1 MSRRICI
8 EACIASVE
16 DAIAA
21 YEGGADRLELNMALR
36 LDGLTPS
43 LGLLREVKA
52 AVPLPVIVMIRPR
65 AFGFYYSSSEFTVM
79 QTDIDAFLQ
88 EGIAGFAFGI
98 LTTEQE
104 IDVPRT
110 RQIVHQIKGVESVFH
125 RAFDITPNPDIAL
138 NQLVDLGISRI
149 LTSGHMP
156 TAPQGMENLRNLQQ
170 KAASRIEILP
180 GSGVNTSNVAALL
193 AQTGCTQIHGTF
205 RPPIESQTLT
215 GLDTL
220 RAHPPQGTSKEI
232 VREIRTIVDAL
243 KQDS

>member
-21 YEGGADRLELNMALR
+21 YDGGADRLELNMALR

-43 LGLLREVKA
+43 LGLLRRVKA

-65 AFGFYYSSSEFTVM
+65 GFGFRYSSSEFAVM
-79 QTDIDAFLQ
+79 QSDIDAFLQ

-98 LTTEQE
+98 LSDSQE
-104 IDVPRT
+104 IDIPRT
-110 RQIVHQIKGVESVFH
+110 RQIVQQIEGVESVFH
-125 RAFDITPNPDIAL
+125 RAFDVTPNPDTAL
-138 NQLVDLGISRI
+138 NRLIDLGITRI

-156 TAPQGMENLRNLQQ
+156 TALQGLENLKILQQ

-180 GSGVNTSNVAALL
+180 GSGVKPSNVTTLL
-193 AQTGCTQIHGTF
+193 NQTGCTQIHGTF
-205 RPPIESQTLT
+205 RSPTTPTTVT

-220 RAHPPQGTSKEI
+220 RAHPPKGTSQKI
-232 VREIRTIVDAL
+232 VKEIRTIVDTL
-243 KQDS
+243 